1 MRNVTQTSPA
11 PTPRAFSK
19 TGSLIRAGRLTIAL
33 RSHEHL
39 PCLEVNANVAAMT
52 VIEIKPHRWGWRV
65 FEAPGV
71 EPFACA
77 RRAFFTQPRWEVV
90 LDRLRKISPSDVFGG

>member
-1 MRNVTQTSPA
+1 MAGFAFVLKVGPIEPPFPLEHVPLPA
-11 PTPRAFSK
+11 T
-19 TGSLIRAGRLTIAL
+19 
-33 RSHEHL
+33 
-39 PCLEVNANVAAMT
+39 
-52 VIEIKPHRWGWRV
+52 
-65 FEAPGV
+65 APGV